1 MTSKKTFNVKDKVF
15 AKIRGY
21 PAWPAIVSG
30 VKGDTPS
37 RVRYNVYFYGTG
49 ERAECKP
56 EDLCPYQ
63 DNKSKLGKPN
73 KRKYFAEALLEIEDD
88 SGTLVLPVN
97 DSQVVTPSNT
107 STIEQVEE
115 IPAEESKNISGI
127 EKISESVS
135 ETEGKVIT
143 DDFNLSKG
151 KKIVASKK
159 SLGISK
165 GTKRRL
171 SDVKSET
178 SSKKSTPN
186 KSKVSENVKLKESQ
200 TTPIVLVEA
209 LKNSVIERAQN
220 IAKQV
225 SKDFRLKVVT
235 LCNFNTIIIQN

>member
-1 MTSKKTFNVKDKVF
+1 MASKKTFNIKDKVF

-73 KRKYFAEALLEIEDD
+73 KRKYFTEALLEIEGDTGD
-88 SGTLVLPVN
+88 LGASILLEN
-97 DSQVVTPSNT
+97 DSQVLITPSNT
-107 STIEQVEE
+107 STIEQEL
-115 IPAEESKNISGI
+115 PAEESINISEI

-135 ETEGKVIT
+135 ESERKIT
-143 DDFNLSKG
+143 DELNLSKG
-151 KKIVASKK
+151 KKVVAPRK
-159 SLGISK
+159 SLGIAISK

-171 SDVKSET
+171 SDVKPET
-178 SSKKSTPN
+178 SKKSTPH
-186 KSKVSENVKLKESQ
+186 KSKVSENTKLKESQ
-200 TTPIVLVEA
+200 TSPIVLVEA
-209 LKNSVIERAQN
+209 LKDSVIERAQN

-225 SKDFRLKVVT
+225 SKDFT
-235 LCNFNTIIIQN
+235 LQS